1 MKSRIHLLLA
11 VVMIVSPLAAAER
24 SPLFGTKISSMSSG
38 QVKSLASASIEPIA
52 LDQITSIE
60 SWTGTYSLA
69 ENCDFGGSVTS
80 SGPMVLLLV
89 RGTTESFVLMRLNN
103 VAIFDGYDC
112 VVIERLDG
120 ALGLEVTISGNT
132 ITGVPSGD
140 PEDDFSFTA
149 TISGSSMSGG
159 FGGEG
164 FSGSFNVQ
172 RESSNIGALTGEYSG
187 SLSVSATCDSGQ
199 SLSHSSPFVW
209 SLFHSGSRL
218 GGFAS
223 FDWVWLDTEEC
234 EIYELFPITL
244 ALAGNSSGS
253 SIAGFIGLS
262 SYLDF
267 SGSASGSSISGTLSG
282 LLFTLFEGMSTGT
295 FTLTR
300 GAGGALPTIDS
311 FDASPRTIRRG
322 ESATLVWSTSNA
334 TSVSIDQGVGS
345 RPVRGSASVA
355 PTSTTTY
362 KLSATGPG
370 GTVTRETTVEVIVT
384 AEVALTA
391 LPQQM
396 VQGTGAGG
404 AETSY
409 VLTNVGG
416 ASTSITL
423 TQQGDFF
430 TQSPTSFTL
439 ASGQSQ
445 RVTITG
451 LQRDTGSFRGTSIPT
466 GNGVPQGT
474 TVPIQLL
481 AVPTP
486 DGPTSAEPENS
497 RVDLSAPTGT
507 NPTGTATF
515 RNTGQAKIQGTLVST
530 VPWIIPQPG
539 LIEVDPGQTVTVTFT
554 IDRAMRPPNADI
566 GSLEGKLMLVFR
578 TGPSGKSGGQSPHS
592 GAASSSSVVTVVDT
606 SKPAVQAG
614 QIPALGPG
622 EVALFI
628 PGAGHVQG
636 GAGLFFSDIALIN
649 LSGQQTLNSIDLYYT
664 PSGTTATQKASV
676 SGLVAGTPVAL
687 ADVVKSVFEAEA
699 TLGSLQ
705 IRAPNIQQLSV
716 NANILVRTREER
728 PRTFGNTIPALRSDR
743 SAGAGQS
750 FFLTG
755 LKKSAT
761 SHTNLFIQET
771 SGGAVTVDIEFYDAA
786 GVKLGERTGVGAG
799 PFQLTGLFDSAD
811 NPVLPDGAVSAVI
824 TSRQG
829 STGRFAAYA
838 TPVDKLSGDSWSLVD
853 WNAQASFAGTT
864 EMVIPVAGALRG
876 ANNLNFR
883 TDVSVI
889 NRGTTQASGILRY
902 IPQPAEEGAPID
914 PIDRTITLG
923 PRQSAVLED
932 ATTTLF
938 GLDPTQFTLGYMK
951 FLPQTG
957 SMTVTSRNF
966 ATVGDDPGT
975 FGTGVA
981 TQANDASL
989 RLGQVRRIGGVRDS
1003 AVTSIQQKVSG
1014 SFRSNFGLMETTGQA
1029 PVTVRVTVHYSFSGG
1044 TKAVARG
1051 SGSKEYTLR
1060 PNQFMQLSRVSLEIL
1075 GPTRDHFGDFDNL
1088 QVDFAVVDGDGAAA
1102 VYVSSVENDTGDSIL
1117 RVD

>member
-1 MKSRIHLLLA
+1 MFKRQALLISL
-11 VVMIVSPLAAAER
+11 IVLFAPIVAAER
-24 SPLFGTKISSMSSG
+24 SPIAIPKIGSLGSGGTG
-38 QVKSLASASIEPIA
+38 AVSAAKGNPIA
-52 LDQITSIE
+52 LDQISSIE
-60 SWTGTYSLA
+60 SWVGTYSA
-69 ENCDFGGSVTS
+69 TESFEGCTTSS

-89 RGTTESFVLMRLNN
+89 RSSEGNMVWLRLSNYALVDEN
-103 VAIFDGYDC
+103 CSVMQRDELAGG
-112 VVIERLDG
+112 VEVI
-120 ALGLEVTISGNT
+120 ISDNT
-132 ITGVPSGD
+132 ITAAP
-140 PEDDFSFTA
+140 PDFQFSA
-149 TISGSSMSGG
+149 TISGSSMSGS
-159 FGGEG
+159 FGDDF
-164 FSGSFNVQ
+164 FSGNFTLQ
-172 RESSNIGALTGEYSG
+172 KESSTIGLLTGEYSG
-187 SLSVSATCDSGQ
+187 SFTVSATCDNGQ
-199 SLSHSSPFVW
+199 TVSSTGDLLLV
-209 SLFHSGSRL
+209 LFQSGSRV
-218 GGFAS
+218 GGFAE
-223 FDWVWLDTEEC
+223 FELVVLDTEEC
-234 EIYELFPITL
+234 EASLIFPITL
-244 ALAGNSSGS
+244 GLAANASAS
-253 SIAGFIGLS
+253 SIQGFIGLGS
-262 SYLDF
+262 FISF
-267 SGSASGSSISGTLSG
+267 SGATSANSISGTLSG
-282 LLFTLFEGMSTGT
+282 TLFGSGDPFTGS

-300 GAGGALPTIDS
+300 GAGGVLPTIES
-311 FDASPRTIRRG
+311 FDASPSTIRRG
-322 ESATLVWSTSNA
+322 ESATLAWSTSSA
-334 TSVSIDQGVGS
+334 TSVTIAPGNITGS
-345 RPVRGSASVA
+345 ARGSATVT

-362 KLSATGPG
+362 TLSATGPG
-370 GTVTRETTVEVIVT
+370 GTVQRQTTVEVIVT
-384 AEVALTA
+384 PEVALTA

-404 AETSY
+404 AQTSY

-439 ASGQSQ
+439 PSGQSQ

-451 LQRDTGSFRGTSIPT
+451 LQRDTGSFRGTSIVS
-466 GNGVPQGT
+466 GNGVPPGT

-486 DGPTSAEPENS
+486 DGLTSAEPENS
-497 RVDLSAPTGT
+497 RVDLSSPSGT

-515 RNTGQAKIQGTLVST
+515 RNTGQARIQGTLVST

-539 LIEVDPGQTVTVTFT
+539 LIEVDPGQMVTVNFT
-554 IDRAMRPPNADI
+554 IDRSLRPPNSDI

-578 TGPSGKSGGQSPHS
+578 TGPGGKSGGVGTHS
-592 GAASSSSVVTVVDT
+592 GAASSSSVVTIVDT
-606 SKPAVQAG
+606 SKPAVQQA
-614 QIPALGPG
+614 QVPALAPG
-622 EVALFI
+622 EIALFI

-649 LSGQQTLNSIDLYYT
+649 LSGQQTLNNIDLYYT
-664 PSGTTATQKASV
+664 PSGPGATTKKASV

-687 ADVVKSVFEAEA
+687 ADVVRTVFESDS

-705 IRAPNIQQLSV
+705 IRTANVQQLSV
-716 NANILVRTREER
+716 NANILLRTREER
-728 PRTFGNTIPALRSDR
+728 SRTFGNTIPALRSDR
-743 SAGAGQS
+743 SVGAGQS

-771 SGGAVTVDIEFYDAA
+771 SGGAVTVDIAFYDA
-786 GVKLGERTGVGAG
+786 GGNKLGERTGVTAGA
-799 PFQLTGLFDSAD
+799 FQLTGLFDSPAS
-811 NPVLPDGAVSAVI
+811 PVLPDGAVSAVI
-824 TSRQG
+824 TSRG
-829 STGRFAAYA
+829 ASTGRFAAYA
-838 TPVDKLSGDSWSLVD
+838 TPVDKVSGDSWSLVD
-853 WNAQASFAGTT
+853 WNAQSAFSGNA

-889 NRGTTQASGILRY
+889 NRGDGQASGILRY
-902 IPQPAEEGAPID
+902 IPRLDENRA

-938 GLDPTQFTLGYMK
+938 GLDPTQVTLGFMK

-966 ATVGDDPGT
+966 ATEGDDPGT

-981 TQANDASL
+981 TQAIDSSL

-1003 AVTSIQQKVSG
+1003 AIASIQQKVPG
-1014 SFRSNFGLMETTGQA
+1014 SFRSNFGMMETTGEA

-1051 SGSKEYTLR
+1051 SGSKEYTLQ
-1060 PNQFMQLSRVSLEIL
+1060 PNQFVQLSRVSREVL
-1075 GPTRDHFGDFDNL
+1075 GATRDDFGDFDNL
-1088 QVDFAVVDGDGAAA
+1088 QVDFMVVGGDGAAA